1 MDARKGPGPDSSV
14 KEQLL
19 AGLCLGGLLPV
30 LSWVLES
37 SVLAFL
43 CSLALSFVVSGLWR
57 QRALVRRAADQR
69 DESEPP
75 AS

>member
-1 MDARKGPGPDSSV
+1 MDARKGPKPDSSV

-19 AGLCLGGLLPV
+19 AGLCLGGILPV
-30 LSWVLES
+30 LSWAMES

-57 QRALVRRAADQR
+57 QRALLRRAADQR
-69 DESEPP
+69 DDRKPP
-75 AS
+75 AA